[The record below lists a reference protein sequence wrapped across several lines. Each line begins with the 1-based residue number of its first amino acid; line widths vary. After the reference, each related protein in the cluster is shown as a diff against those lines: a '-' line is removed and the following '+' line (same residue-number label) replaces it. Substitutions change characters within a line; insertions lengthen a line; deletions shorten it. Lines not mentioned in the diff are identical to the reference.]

1 MSLATFGC
9 ALVVLFFAV
18 REMVAVRLDD
28 TEYNFLK
35 DLYYSTNGPHWTYEK
50 GVQLDYGPWK
60 FISNEAYNP
69 CKQLWYG
76 LLCIGFDNFN
86 GLGKLMI
93 VNMTGVGNMTGTL
106 PPLTA
111 NFSQLLY
118 FVLTEKQEVQGPPPS
133 FIATD
138 RLQVL
143 NLTSNALTGTI
154 PDCWT
159 GFLNLQFL
167 SFANNR
173 LQGEIPSSIY
183 DLESMQYISFFNN
196 SLSGTISHLIADMI
210 NLLSFN
216 IGYNRIGGQLPTF
229 IRTMGVL
236 EQFLVENNRLTGH
249 IPMQLPPALRAVQ
262 LSNNFLT
269 GPIPASLCA
278 ASNLTVFT
286 ASSNRLTGTM
296 PQCFGFFTELAVL
309 QLQANMMG
317 GPIRGIFDPFTSTK
331 LWVLDITDNA
341 FTGSFPAELF
351 HLPGLI
357 SLAASKN
364 CFSGSLPESLCNAS
378 QTLQVVALDGLQ
390 SGSRCALR
398 PWDPLNLLQGYV
410 TTLMEGTVPSCVWT
424 MPHLRVLHLAG
435 NGFGGTL
442 PPDVSLPPTLTS
454 VSLTHNEMEGTVPAN
469 FAAHPF
475 HILDLS
481 FNNFEGSVT
490 GLDAM
495 PFARNASD
503 AAGGA
508 TLSLQVNRFS
518 GRLPSAV
525 WEAWNVNVLNGNLFT
540 CAQNRHDLP
549 RHDPEAADY
558 FCGSMVFDNAAALF
572 GLVFL
577 VVVLPALLLLF
588 GPASARCLIVA
599 PTEVMMK
606 WLQSAKTAVR
616 RQRWEEPV
624 WVRKARLSCLFTLRY
639 VLRVQVWTEKTPEE
653 IVDTPQEALGDER
666 GASDDPDAARLERWG
681 REQQMR
687 KFGNFYR
694 YVAALTL
701 LRRLCLA
708 VCAAAVVLFLPLY
721 LLFYQ
726 LGDAGDA
733 DDGQQFSTVQ
743 RRYSWVTTSAFLA
756 GEVPAGSLF
765 ALFVAMLW
773 LLSYGVARHFNV
785 HLRQRTRRRR
795 PRPLV
800 AKLSFAVAKATD
812 NLRDSAVSFARE
824 SFSIFAAPPPST
836 VYSALHAPS
845 PSEDAERGAAA
856 GVESPPR
863 GSDAETGDAAAP
875 TELLPARK
883 SMSIR
888 FSDPA
893 LGPAAEAAVATS
905 PARKSQSQ
913 SMRASSL
920 STLPQRLDEADVA
933 RAVTA
938 AELRHFL
945 WLLAAF
951 CGIFLLNLSISIAI
965 NAAYLLLQNTSR
977 LSTDAKTVL
986 QLAMAAFKLVW
997 NMVAVRIL
1005 VSKLPYSR
1013 RSAQLHVV
1021 LLLTNTVLAP
1031 CLAVAL
1037 TDSSCFKDFF
1047 FGASSVCTAYELA
1060 LCLETSQM
1068 YCTDS
1073 DSFYTACV
1081 RYQQTEFVTEFS
1093 PSFIYYY
1100 GCSARLLTSYIPVY
1114 LYSYTLLLLAVPL
1127 GYTLLATLQRRS
1139 LPNWVLRLLDG
1150 VLRPQ
1155 DRGQLTF
1162 RFLMRPTATQAML
1175 TQHLIVLVTFGVN
1188 APLLAV
1194 VMALA
1199 IAADTFAW
1207 QLLLARYLHF
1217 EDRDT
1222 PFSPLF
1228 LRDAAAPR
1236 VSRGSEGP
1244 IDAHRSLSKD
1254 DYPEQQQSQR
1264 SRLQLM
1270 VALQSAH
1277 DSTTVGDCIL
1287 RQSMLQ
1293 RGSLCAAPSGG
1304 AATSLS
1310 ASASASTARDSES
1323 LSDRPSADEEEARER
1338 ASLLERERTL
1348 EARLNELHTV
1358 IGRAWRGPRNTMW
1371 LVFYCG
1377 VLFNAGMLFDVA
1389 GYLDGWRHALWLPVA
1404 AGAVVVLSRL
1414 CFMEAVGLLTSAHR
1428 GARRWL
1434 QRCLRARRRPAAP
1447 SRGSGT
1453 SLWGVFGDMWAP
1465 PGHEPDATEAAA
1477 ADADADDT
1485 TGRLSGLGELFARS
1499 LCCGCCDR
1507 RRGYNAARQEE
1518 NKLRLLESEFAADG
1532 ESVDGLSDVGSRAS
1546 RTLSHSLFNLFA
1558 HDSDEESDDDY
1569 DYDDDD
1575 GDDDEAAV
1583 RERERREAERDGYLL
1598 A

>member
-1 MSLATFGC
+1 MSLVTFGC
-9 ALVVLFFAV
+9 ALVALLFAV
-18 REMVAVRLDD
+18 REMAALQLDD

-35 DLYYSTNGPHWTYEK
+35 DLYYSTNGPYWTYDR
-50 GVQLDYGPWK
+50 GVQLNYAPWK

-76 LLCIGFDNFN
+76 LLCAGYKDFN

-111 NFSQLLY
+111 NFSQLMY
-118 FVLTEKQEVQGPPPS
+118 FVMTEKQDVHGPLPS

-173 LQGEIPSSIY
+173 LGGEIPSSIY
-183 DLESMQYISFFNN
+183 DLENMQFISFFNN

-236 EQFLVENNRLTGH
+236 EQFLVENNRLTGR

-309 QLQANMMG
+309 QLQGNMMG
-317 GPIRGIFDPFTSTK
+317 GPIRGIFDPYTSTN

-341 FTGSFPAELF
+341 FSGSFPAELF

-410 TTLMEGTVPSCVWT
+410 TTLMEGTVPSCIWA

-442 PPDVSLPPTLTS
+442 PDDVSLPPTLTS

-495 PFARNASD
+495 PFAHNASD
-503 AAGGA
+503 AADGA

-525 WEAWNVNVLNGNLFT
+525 WEDWNVNVLNGNLFT

-588 GPASARCLIVA
+588 GPASTRCLIVA
-599 PTEVMMK
+599 PTEAMMK
-606 WLQSAKTAVR
+606 WLRSAKTAVR

-639 VLRVQVWTEKTPEE
+639 VLRVQVWAEKTPEE
-653 IVDTPQEALGDER
+653 IVDTPGEAQDDER
-666 GASDDPDAARLERWG
+666 GATDDADAARLERWG

-721 LLFYQ
+721 LVFYQ
-726 LGDAGDA
+726 LNDAGDA
-733 DDGQQFSTVQ
+733 GGGQQYSTVE

-756 GEVPAGSLF
+756 GEVPAGALF

-773 LLSYGVARHFNV
+773 LLNYGVARHFNV

-824 SFSIFAAPPPST
+824 SFSLFAAPPST
-836 VYSALHAPS
+836 VYSALHAAP
-845 PSEDAERGAAA
+845 PSEDADRGPAG

-863 GSDAETGDAAAP
+863 GSDAEAGDAVA
-875 TELLPARK
+875 LPPGRK

-888 FSDPA
+888 FSDLA
-893 LGPAAEAAVATS
+893 LGPAAETAVAAS
-905 PARKSQSQ
+905 PARKSQSQSQ

-938 AELRHFL
+938 AELRHFA

-951 CGIFLLNLSISIAI
+951 SGIFLLNLSISIAI

-1068 YCTDS
+1068 YCTDTQ
-1073 DSFYTACV
+1073 SFYTACV

-1228 LRDAAAPR
+1228 RRHAASPSA
-1236 VSRGSEGP
+1236 SRSSEGP

-1254 DYPEQQQSQR
+1254 DFPEQPQSQR

-1287 RQSMLQ
+1287 RQSTLQ
-1293 RGSLCAAPSGG
+1293 RGSLCAAPAG
-1304 AATSLS
+1304 AAST
-1310 ASASASTARDSES
+1310 SASASTARDSES
-1323 LSDRPSADEEEARER
+1323 LSDGPSAADEEEARARE
-1338 ASLLERERTL
+1338 SLLERERSL

-1389 GYLDGWRHALWLPVA
+1389 GYPDGWRHALWLPVA

-1414 CFMEAVGLLTSAHR
+1414 CFMEAVALLLAAQR
-1428 GARRWL
+1428 GVRRWL

-1465 PGHEPDATEAAA
+1465 GLGPDATEAADV
-1477 ADADADDT
+1477 DAGGET
-1485 TGRLSGLGELFARS
+1485 TDRLSGLGELFARS
-1499 LCCGCCDR
+1499 LCCGWCNR
-1507 RRGYNAARQEE
+1507 RRGYDTTRQEE
-1518 NKLRLLESEFAADG
+1518 PKLRLLPSDFDG
-1532 ESVDGLSDVGSRAS
+1532 DGDSVDGLSDAGSRAS

-1558 HDSDEESDDDY
+1558 HDSDEDSEED

-1575 GDDDEAAV
+1575 YDDGDDETAV